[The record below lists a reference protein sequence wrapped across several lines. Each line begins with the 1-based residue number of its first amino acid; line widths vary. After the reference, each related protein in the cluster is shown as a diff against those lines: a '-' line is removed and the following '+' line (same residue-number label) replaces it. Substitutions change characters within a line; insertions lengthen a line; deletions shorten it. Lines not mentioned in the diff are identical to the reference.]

1 MSNTVS
7 IQNISIAAARRMT
20 AAAEAKAAALGVPSV
35 IAICDTGG
43 ILKAF
48 SRMDGAPLMAV
59 KVAQDK
65 AFTAAGFGLATSDW
79 YGFIK
84 DDPSLLAGV
93 APGVDRL
100 IIFGGGFPIIVDGA
114 VVGGIGVSGGLPS
127 QDMEAAQAGLAALV
141 S

>member
-7 IQNISIAAARRMT
+7 IENISAAAARRMT
-20 AAAEAKAAALGVPSV
+20 AAAEARAAELGVPSV

-43 ILKAF
+43 ILKAY
-48 SRMDGAPLMAV
+48 SRMDNAPLMAV

-84 DDPSLLAGV
+84 EDPALLAGV

-100 IIFGGGFPIIVDGA
+100 IIFGGGFPIQIGGA

-127 QDMEAAQAGLAALV
+127 QDMDVARAGLAALA